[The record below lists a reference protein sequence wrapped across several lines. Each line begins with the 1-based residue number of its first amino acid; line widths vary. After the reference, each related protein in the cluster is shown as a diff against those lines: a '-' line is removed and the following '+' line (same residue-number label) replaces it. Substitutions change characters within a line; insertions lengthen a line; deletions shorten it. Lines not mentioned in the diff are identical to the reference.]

1 MTIKWNYEQ
10 SYVKISIPEYVKNI
24 LHKFQQQSLAKP
36 QHAPYRFTAP
46 IFFQSIQQTI
56 PIENS
61 DKMDKNGKTQV
72 QQVVVSSLF
81 YSHAVDDTIPP
92 GLNTISTSQ
101 AISTERTNEDIT
113 QLLDYLSTHPDAVIC
128 YYA

>member
-1 MTIKWNYEQ
+1 
-10 SYVKISIPEYVKNI
+10 
-24 LHKFQQQSLAKP
+24 
-36 QHAPYRFTAP
+36 
-46 IFFQSIQQTI
+46 
-56 PIENS
+56 
-61 DKMDKNGKTQV
+61 MDKNGKTQV

-113 QLLDYLSTHPDAVIC
+113 
-128 YYA
+128 